1 MEVSFVE
8 QYVGEPVKDPFGRVV
23 GTLVSV
29 YSNVDGEVEAV
40 EIALGGNRFQKIG
53 AERLGKKGEELVIL
67 PEWMAEAK
75 SIYKKMDTALR
86 RIKALETMMSTGDF
100 NKEIVNEMKKK
111 MEQQANKLRG
121 KLGEVKRLLKDRVAE
136 LEDQILEMDRALIN
150 LQMSYMAG
158 EISDRRYQ
166 QAASA
171 IRHQKEIAYEEKK
184 AVKEWIEKLER
195 LEKPVEEQESATP
208 AQSSASTPQQ
218 THVPLMLE
226 LSD

>member
-1 MEVSFVE
+1 MEITLVE
-8 QYVGEPVKDPFGRVV
+8 KYVGEPVKDPFGRIV

-40 EIALGGNRFQKIG
+40 ELAVGGNKFTRIPS
-53 AERLGKKGEELVIL
+53 ERLSKKGEEVVVL

-75 SIYKKMDTALR
+75 SIYRKMDTAIR
-86 RIKALETMMSTGDF
+86 RIKALETMMSNSEV
-100 NKEIVNEMKKK
+100 NKDIVIEMKKK
-111 MEQQANKLRG
+111 MEQQLQSLKG
-121 KLGEVKRLLKDRVAE
+121 KLGDVKKMLRERIGE

-158 EISDRRYQ
+158 EISDKRYQ

-171 IRHQKEIAYEEKK
+171 IRHQKEMAYEEKK
-184 AVKEWIEKLER
+184 SVKEWIEKLEK
-195 LEKPVEEQESATP
+195 LEKPTEESEGVQNVHHQVSQP
-208 AQSSASTPQQ
+208 S
-218 THVPLMLE
+218 VPPIMLD

>member
-1 MEVSFVE
+1 MDVSYVE
-8 QYVGEPVKDPFGRVV
+8 QFVGEPIKDPFGRVL

-40 EIALGGNRFQKIG
+40 EVALGGNKFQKVDAG
-53 AERLGKKGEELVIL
+53 RLSKRGDELVIL

-75 SIYKKMDTALR
+75 SIYKKVDTAMR
-86 RIKALETMMSTGDF
+86 RIKALETMMNSGDY
-100 NKEIVNEMKKK
+100 NKELVAEMKKK
-111 MEQQANKLRG
+111 IEQQASKLRG
-121 KLGEVKRLLKDRVAE
+121 KLGEVKKMLKERVGE

-158 EISDRRYQ
+158 EVSDRRYQ
-166 QAASA
+166 QAVSA

-195 LEKPVEEQESATP
+195 LEKPNEESHATQTQQVSQP
-208 AQSSASTPQQ
+208 ASN
-218 THVPLMLE
+218 VPIMLD